1 MRLIRRERNRTTP
14 SQASESCASV
24 CKNAVTRGKKDKK
37 NAILFRDSIF
47 SCIDRLPVSQG
58 VKFVRLAHT
67 SCDMPFLC
75 RMPAEGNAATGR
87 RMPAESNAATG
98 LLRMLRCM
106 AERADQV
113 VCRVICLDWR

>member
-1 MRLIRRERNRTTP
+1 ML
-14 SQASESCASV
+14 SC
-24 CKNAVTRGKKDKK
+24 
-37 NAILFRDSIF
+37 FRIAFF
-47 SCIDRLPVSQG
+47 SWVDRLPVSQG

-87 RMPAESNAATG
+87 RMPVEVNYATG
-98 LLRMLRCM
+98 RLQALRCM
-106 AERADQV
+106 AERNDQV